1 MIKKRVNDMIKAIET
16 YYNGYRFRSRLEARW
31 AIYFDTLGIK
41 YEYEKEGYDLGADG
55 RYLPD
60 FWLVNKKTWLE
71 VKGQEPTAQ
80 EILKLESLARQ
91 TRCDALLVVGLPER
105 PSYFE
110 ETNLYILLH
119 VYMKAYWSK
128 ELKVEFDSVAQMIDY
143 ENMDTATLWE
153 LNDKYIKAMMAA
165 RAARFENISKSS
177 PVVTSR
183 VRQPVV
189 MPVVKYTNIK
199 CTWCGSYI
207 PSAESNRTMLM
218 LQFDYTVRTHVRLVN
233 VRIICG
239 KCFIAAHK
247 WSESANAI
255 MSEYNLFW
263 DFTYPKLVNFPIFFG
278 DEYTYAHI
286 PDDEMKY
293 IESIASQLGQELPIR
308 SNELH

>member
-1 MIKKRVNDMIKAIET
+1 MGLAKTGSPVYLFVGMPGDD
-16 YYNGYRFRSRLEARW
+16 
-31 AIYFDTLGIK
+31 DTDIDSG
-41 YEYEKEGYDLGADG
+41 YEYTYDNGVD
-55 RYLPD
+55 YQD
-60 FWLVNKKTWLE
+60 TYMFFM
-71 VKGQEPTAQ
+71 
-80 EILKLESLARQ
+80 
-91 TRCDALLVVGLPER
+91 RCYNDQCRHIRIEFGGSG
-105 PSYFE
+105 SYDE
-110 ETNLYILLH
+110 CPQCG
-119 VYMKAYWSK
+119 SK
-128 ELKVEFDSVAQMIDY
+128 SDEFHPQFQVAID
-143 ENMDTATLWE
+143 
-153 LNDKYIKAMMAA
+153 AA

-183 VRQPVV
+183 VKQPVV
-189 MPVVKYTNIK
+189 MPAVKYTNIK
-199 CTWCGSYI
+199 CTWCRSYI
-207 PSAESNRTMLM
+207 PSAESNRAMLM

-255 MSEYNLFW
+255 ISEDNLFW

-278 DEYTYAHI
+278 DEYTYAYI